1 MWDCD
6 GNTAAQN
13 WTVNS
18 NGTLTIA
25 GGCMD
30 ITGAKSANGTLI
42 ELWTCN
48 GGANQHWT
56 LP

>member
-1 MWDCD
+1 
-6 GNTAAQN
+6 
-13 WTVNS
+13 
-18 NGTLTIA
+18 
-25 GGCMD
+25 MD

-42 ELWTCN
+42 ELWTCD

>member
-1 MWDCD
+1 
-6 GNTAAQN
+6 
-13 WTVNS
+13 
-18 NGTLTIA
+18 
-25 GGCMD
+25 MD

>member
-1 MWDCD
+1 
-6 GNTAAQN
+6 
-13 WTVNS
+13 
-18 NGTLTIA
+18 
-25 GGCMD
+25 MD
-30 ITGAKSANGTLI
+30 ITGAKSPNGTLI

>member
-1 MWDCD
+1 
-6 GNTAAQN
+6 
-13 WTVNS
+13 
-18 NGTLTIA
+18 
-25 GGCMD
+25 MD

-48 GGANQHWT
+48 SGANQHWT

>member
-1 MWDCD
+1 
-6 GNTAAQN
+6 
-13 WTVNS
+13 
-18 NGTLTIA
+18 
-25 GGCMD
+25 MD
-30 ITGAKSANGTLI
+30 ITGAKSASGTLI